1 MGDMRADMG
10 GAAVTVAAMK
20 AIAQAG
26 LKGRIVALTP
36 LAENM
41 PAGNASK
48 PGDVVVAR
56 NGKTIQ
62 IDNTDAEGRLLLCD
76 TLGKD
81 GRNRDQRTVRG
92 KKITSKYSDYAAE
105 IHKPTAMIDSAT
117 LTGAMV
123 IALGSGATGV
133 FCKNDNLWSLI
144 EKSGYETGDRAWRMP
159 HYKHYFGKIFFSQ
172 TIFDNFLDSISP
184 THNADLNNTGGREA
198 GSATAAAFLADFVPD
213 DIPYAH
219 FDIAGVGGIFRLYNR
234 FSGNFRNDDV
244 IHVKHRRTMHSTS
257 LTMSFSNN
265 TTKYQKIFNVLQWN
279 ERRRFRICRS
289 RVGQRRANL
298 RKSDFLS
305 TLVYPTD
312 EFESECQSS
321 LRLDIYSE

>member
-76 TLGKD
+76 TL
-81 GRNRDQRTVRG
+81 
-92 KKITSKYSDYAAE
+92 DYAAE
-105 IHKPTAMIDSAT
+105 VHKPTAMIDSAT

-133 FCKNDNLWSLI
+133 FCKNDNLWSFI
-144 EKSGYETGDRAWRMP
+144 EKSGFETGDRAWRMP
-159 HYKHYFGKIFFSQ
+159 HYKHYFGKIH
-172 TIFDNFLDSISP
+172 I
-184 THNADLNNTGGREA
+184 
-198 GSATAAAFLADFVPD
+198 
-213 DIPYAH
+213 
-219 FDIAGVGGIFRLYNR
+219 
-234 FSGNFRNDDV
+234 
-244 IHVKHRRTMHSTS
+244 
-257 LTMSFSNN
+257 
-265 TTKYQKIFNVLQWN
+265 KI
-279 ERRRFRICRS
+279 
-289 RVGQRRANL
+289 
-298 RKSDFLS
+298 
-305 TLVYPTD
+305 
-312 EFESECQSS
+312 
-321 LRLDIYSE
+321 